1 MSRLIA
7 VILSR
12 AGGYLVLLALILV
25 LLFAAEP
32 IKDAWQGRQE
42 AQEEIKSLEKKLDE
56 LESQQTDIEGTIA
69 LAEAEWHVQQ
79 ENDASPIRAELAEI
93 EAILETAAAE
103 WLELQRQYFD
113 LGRTAKDLRDNADL
127 AQAALDQIEKE
138 SWPTDI
144 VINRERYE
152 QLLAARAEFAARDEV
167 ANLAE
172 AARDAKWLQIEES
185 PYAEIALKKKQLLV
199 EIDRIFS
206 STAPA
211 LPALLKDFA
220 GRQQSI
226 AETNLALDEAHELF
240 NSTQLQLILSAVSA
254 KLPLALSILVG
265 VVLAP
270 VAIKSIFYFFLA
282 PLATQL
288 PPIRII
294 PTDSK
299 PALPTFAG
307 SERSLAV
314 QVDLGEELL
323 IHPDFLGV
331 AKLASHKRTQWLLN
345 SRLPLSSVAAGM
357 YALLRISSDDPVGTR
372 VALACIS
379 DPLAEIGIVEL
390 PTGAAMV
397 IQPRSLAGV
406 ITAKGMP
413 VKITRHWRFN
423 SAHAWLTL
431 QLRYLVFHGPCRLIL
446 KGCNGIRM
454 EMPDAS
460 QPSLIS
466 QAKTIGFSANLDYKT
481 VRTAVFFPY
490 LQGKADLFND
500 MFIGEEGS
508 FVYEVL
514 PNAGRRAGVT
524 GRGLEGVADAVLKVF
539 GI

>member
-1 MSRLIA
+1 MDSLEREY
-7 VILSR
+7 R
-12 AGGYLVLLALILV
+12 MGDKYLRPERYAALLLARERFAISDQLATAMEVEREKLHAEV
-25 LLFAAEP
+25 ENSPYEDLLLQKKRIVDQISKVFQTESP
-32 IKDAWQGRQE
+32 RLPELKE
-42 AQEEIKSLEKKLDE
+42 SL
-56 LESQQTDIEGTIA
+56 
-69 LAEAEWHVQQ
+69 
-79 ENDASPIRAELAEI
+79 
-93 EAILETAAAE
+93 AAARKTLEDSIAKIASEEE
-103 WLELQRQYFD
+103 WLQKEPMQRA
-113 LGRTAKDLRDNADL
+113 TL
-127 AQAALDQIEKE
+127 AIKGK
-138 SWPTDI
+138 I
-144 VINRERYE
+144 
-152 QLLAARAEFAARDEV
+152 
-167 ANLAE
+167 
-172 AARDAKWLQIEES
+172 
-185 PYAEIALKKKQLLV
+185 
-199 EIDRIFS
+199 
-206 STAPA
+206 
-211 LPALLKDFA
+211 
-220 GRQQSI
+220 
-226 AETNLALDEAHELF
+226 
-240 NSTQLQLILSAVSA
+240 
-254 KLPLALSILVG
+254 PLALGILVG
-265 VVLAP
+265 VILTP
-270 VAIKSIFYFFLA
+270 LAIKTVFYFFLA
-282 PLATQL
+282 PMATQL

-294 PTDSK
+294 PAVSI
-299 PALPTFAG
+299 PARPTFSG
-307 SERSLAV
+307 SDKSMEI
-314 QVDLGEELL
+314 QVDSTEELL
-323 IHPDFLGV
+323 VHPDFVGV

-357 YALLRISSDDPVGTR
+357 YALLRISSDDLVGTR